1 MPYHYNTSSGTSQ
14 STTNAQGQVA
24 PPGYHYMPDG
34 TLMSDAEHDMLHSG
48 KRNKI
53 INLAL
58 DTKNILSGGE
68 TRRFSITGGPGAMFT
83 LEVKNEDD
91 HYYNFITNTFTST
104 YSYLKQETNASNVYT
119 GSISF
124 PKISDDDHYDIFYF

>member
-83 LEVKNEDD
+83 LEVKNEDGNF
-91 HYYNFITNTFTST
+91 YNFTTRSFQSGSTRLLNKTINNSGINYYEIVFPSIT
-104 YSYLKQETNASNVYT
+104 
-119 GSISF
+119 
-124 PKISDDDHYDIFYF
+124 